1 MANESLNSTAGDIR
15 AAQVLNRDVHL
26 LLSDAV
32 DISTLATMYEFS
44 PGGSLVQKVGQLQST
59 YDFAVTA
66 ENAAAANTA
75 LVDGSISLTPAR
87 HTLRFENSD
96 LFTLGAGDV
105 ESVGQNVFAQAI
117 VNSVGRHRTKL
128 LTALF
133 SSLTNTVGA
142 GAGDDFSVDT
152 AFSAIFAMNNNLNAG
167 RQAFVLKPHQLNE
180 LISSLRGETGAVGR
194 LDDQNAAVLAAKGVG
209 MQAMWMGR
217 EIWTSDH
224 VVEGSGV
231 CNGALI
237 GEGALAMLEAPVTRM
252 RRVLK
257 DMTFEDAVLLI
268 TETPDDEKGTL
279 RTIGNYYPAVA
290 IQEQARAVLIETD
303 DI

>member
-1 MANESLNSTAGDIR
+1 MANENLNSTAGDIR
-15 AAQVLNRDVHL
+15 AAQVLHRDVHL
-26 LLSDAV
+26 LLTDAV
-32 DISTLATMYEFS
+32 DISTLATRYEFS
-44 PGGSLVQKVGQLQST
+44 PGGSLVQKVGQLQGT
-59 YDFAVTA
+59 YDFATTS
-66 ENAAAANTA
+66 ENVAAVNTA
-75 LVDGSISLTPAR
+75 LVDGSISLTPER

-152 AFSAIFAMNNNLNAG
+152 AFSAIFAMNNNLNMG

-194 LDDQNAAVLAAKGVG
+194 MDDQNAAVLAAKGVG
-209 MQAMWMGR
+209 MQAMWMSR

-237 GEGALAMLEAPVTRM
+237 GEGALAMLEAPVARM